1 MAESLKLGLV
11 GADASGRGW
20 GPVAHMPAL
29 AAIDSIELAAL
40 CTSRPESATAA
51 AEAYGIDRAY
61 HDIRDL
67 AAQPDVDIVSV
78 AVRVPQHHA
87 LVMAALDAG
96 KHVYCEWP
104 LGATLAEAEEM
115 ATLARAKGVTTAV
128 GLQGHSEPALV
139 YIKELYDE
147 GWLGELLSVSVTM
160 LGGGALAHRSSDA
173 WMGARV
179 NGANTMTIV
188 AGHTLDQV
196 GFCFGSLVEVS
207 GKVAVQVPQWSLTD
221 TGETVDVDAP
231 DNILVNGVLSS
242 GGLLS
247 YYAASVPHHG
257 TGWRLEAYGTKGT
270 LIASTP
276 GLPQITPVTLRG
288 AQHGKPL
295 ADLAVPDRFQARP
308 VSPPLGPPGNVAR
321 SYQRLA
327 DAITSG
333 TSYTPDFDHGVELH
347 RLLDT
352 IERSSD
358 EGRSIAIDPTADT
371 GRT

>member
-1 MAESLKLGLV
+1 MAEVLRLGLV

-40 CTSRPESATAA
+40 CTSRPTSAA
-51 AEAYGIDRAY
+51 AAARAYGIDRAY
-61 HDIRDL
+61 HDVRDL
-67 AAQPDVDIVSV
+67 AAQPDIDIVSV
-78 AVRVPQHHA
+78 AVRVPQHHG
-87 LVMAALDAG
+87 LVMPALEAG

-115 ATLARAKGVTTAV
+115 ASLARAKGVITAV
-128 GLQGHSEPALV
+128 GLQGQSEPTLV
-139 YIKELYDE
+139 YIQELYQG
-147 GWLGELLSVSVTM
+147 GWLGDLLSVNVTM
-160 LGGGALAHRSSDA
+160 LGGGALEHRSSDA

-196 GFCFGSLVEVS
+196 SFCFGSLVEVS
-207 GKVAVQVPQWSLTD
+207 AKVAVQVPRWSLTD

-231 DNILVNGVLSS
+231 DNILINGVLSS

-257 TGWRLEAYGTKGT
+257 PGWRLEAYGTKGT
-270 LIASTP
+270 LIGSTP

-288 AQHGKPL
+288 SQHGEPL
-295 ADLAVPDRFQARP
+295 VDLTVPDRLQSRP
-308 VSPPLGPPGNVAR
+308 VSLPPGPPGNVAR
-321 SYQRLA
+321 SYRRLA
-327 DAITSG
+327 DAIASG
-333 TSYTPDFDHGVELH
+333 TSYEPDFDHAVELH

-352 IERSSD
+352 IERSSE
-358 EGRSIAIDPTADT
+358 EGRSIAIDPAAGTS
-371 GRT
+371 RP

>member
-40 CTSRPESATAA
+40 CTSRPASATAA

-61 HDIRDL
+61 HDIGDL
-67 AAQPDVDIVSV
+67 AAQPDIDIVSV
-78 AVRVPQHHA
+78 AVRVPQHHG
-87 LVMAALDAG
+87 LVMAALEAG

-104 LGATLAEAEEM
+104 LGATLAEAEQM
-115 ATLARAKGVTTAV
+115 ATVARAKGVTTAV
-128 GLQGHSEPALV
+128 GLQGHSEPTLAHVKQLHH
-139 YIKELYDE
+139 E

-160 LGGGALAHRSSDA
+160 FGGGALGHRSSDA

-179 NGANTMTIV
+179 NGANPMTIV

-196 GFCFGSLVEVS
+196 TFCFGSLVEVS
-207 GKVAVQVPQWSLTD
+207 GKVAVQVPRWSLVD
-221 TGETVDVDAP
+221 SGETVDVDAP

-242 GGLLS
+242 GALLS
-247 YYAASVPHHG
+247 FHAASVPHHG
-257 TGWRLEAYGTKGT
+257 SGWRLEAYGTKGT

-276 GLPQITPVTLRG
+276 GLPQITPVALQG
-288 AQHGKPL
+288 AQHGEPL
-295 ADLAVPDRFQARP
+295 AELAVPDRLQARP
-308 VSPPLGPPGNVAR
+308 ISPPPGPPGNVAR

-333 TSYTPDFDHGVELH
+333 TAYTPDFDHAVELH

-352 IERSSD
+352 IERSSI
-358 EGRSIAIDPTADT
+358 EGRSIAIDRTADSDH
-371 GRT
+371 R